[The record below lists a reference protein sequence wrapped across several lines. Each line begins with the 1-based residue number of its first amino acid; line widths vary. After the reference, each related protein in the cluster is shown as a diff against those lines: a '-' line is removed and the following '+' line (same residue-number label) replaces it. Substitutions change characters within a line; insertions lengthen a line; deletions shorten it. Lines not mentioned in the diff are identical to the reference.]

1 MEQRK
6 IHRTKNAATEEA
18 KKLSNQ
24 LVNKIFKHYNET
36 PHVPLNSTDAFDNVS
51 DMATITELLCK
62 IIQRRNNSYILAD
75 S

>member
-1 MEQRK
+1 MEPRK
-6 IHRTKNAATEEA
+6 IRRTKNTVTEEA

-24 LVNKIFKHYNET
+24 LVKKIFKRYNET
-36 PHVPLNSTDAFDNVS
+36 PHVPLNMTDAFDNVT

-62 IIQRRNNSYILAD
+62 IIQRRNNSYILAG